1 MLALMPAK
9 YVGLLEEQKNDFPDA
24 ETLAEAIQHLK

>member
-1 MLALMPAK
+1 MLAKCLRLP
-9 YVGLLEEQKNDFPDA
+9 EEQKNDFPDA